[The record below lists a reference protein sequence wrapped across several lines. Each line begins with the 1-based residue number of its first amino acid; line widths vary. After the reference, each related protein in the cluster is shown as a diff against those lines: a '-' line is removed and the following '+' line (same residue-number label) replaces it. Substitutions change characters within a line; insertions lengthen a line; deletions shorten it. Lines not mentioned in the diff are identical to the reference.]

1 MDFSTRVLQGDI
13 RAAAKLITMVENN
26 FQHAQK
32 ILKELHQYC
41 GKAIVI
47 GITGPPGSGKSTITD
62 RLTHHIRKKG
72 KKVGII
78 AIDPS
83 SPFSGGAI
91 LGDRIRMQDLATDKD
106 VFIRSIGTRGHLG
119 GLSRSTQ
126 AIVKIMDAMGKDI
139 IFIETVGVG
148 QSEIEVI
155 KVSDIILLVAIPGMG
170 DDIQVI
176 KAGIM
181 EIGDIFVVNKA
192 DRDGADKLIMEIEMM
207 INLNDDG
214 KRNPSII
221 KTVGTENIGIAQL
234 WREIER
240 LIVELEE
247 NGQIYQRRRN
257 RVRKE
262 IFDLFQENW
271 KEMFFQLIGEENLGK
286 EVERV
291 LKQEDDP
298 YCAVEKLTE
307 IFKKKVFQGGN
318 NIV

>member
-1 MDFSTRVLQGDI
+1 VRQGDI
-13 RAAAKLITMVENN
+13 RAAAKLITLAEND
-26 FQHAQK
+26 FQNAQK

-41 GKAIVI
+41 GKAIII
-47 GITGPPGSGKSTITD
+47 GITGPPGSGKSTITG
-62 RLTHHIRKKG
+62 RLTQYVRKKG

-91 LGDRIRMQDLATDKD
+91 LGDRIRMQELATDKD

-126 AIVKIMDAMGKDI
+126 AIVRIMDAMGKDI
-139 IFIETVGVG
+139 IIIETVGVG
-148 QSEIEVI
+148 QSGIEIAE
-155 KVSDIILLVAIPGMG
+155 VSDIILLVVMPGMG
-170 DDIQVI
+170 DDIQAI
-176 KAGIM
+176 KAGVM

-192 DRDGADKLIMEIEMM
+192 DRDGADRLVMEIEMM
-207 INLNDDG
+207 VSLSDDS

-221 KTVGTENIGIAQL
+221 KTIGTENIGIAQL

-240 LIVELEE
+240 LVVELEE
-247 NGQIYQRRRN
+247 NGQICQRRKN

-271 KEMFFQLIGEENLGK
+271 KEVFFQLIGKENLEK
-286 EVERV
+286 EVEKV
-291 LKQEDDP
+291 FKQAGDP

-307 IFKKKVFQGGN
+307 IFKKKIFQGGN